1 MLIRIVFISFI
12 LFFIPDPVFAWGPSS
27 HLVFTSY
34 ILTHLSVIA
43 SIPVKKI
50 LASSQLDFF
59 YGCIA
64 PDIFVGKGSLPKK
77 HHSHNWE
84 TGFKILKK
92 AKTDSE
98 KGFAVGYLTHLGA
111 DVVSHNFFVPFN
123 IFSKNIKSLSLSHI
137 YWELLFDMKL
147 PEFYRDFA
155 CFLVKF
161 HNPENDVFLKKNI
174 YSNKTF
180 SLRKSLFYN
189 IIKMQNAKIL
199 SKAMKTPPIFKK
211 VSGLND
217 DIFDKFIKTN
227 IGVCI
232 DVINNMDS
240 SFVCDY
246 DPVGSENLISSPYL
260 SNINDGNPFKLPEIL
275 KVTAIKN
282 FNFKFL
288 SNFKNYNKFSGFYN
302 NK

>member
-1 MLIRIVFISFI
+1 MPIVFVVLII
-12 LFFIPDPVFAWGPSS
+12 FFIPEPVFAWGPSS

-43 SIPVKKI
+43 SVPVKKI

-84 TGFKILKK
+84 TGFKIYKK
-92 AKTDSE
+92 AGSDSE
-98 KGFAVGYLTHLGA
+98 KGFALGYLTHLSA
-111 DVVSHNFFVPFN
+111 DAVSHNFFVPFN
-123 IFSKNIKSLSLSHI
+123 LFSKKIKSLSLSHI

-155 CFLVKF
+155 CFLVEF
-161 HNPENDVFLKKNI
+161 HNPENDSFLKKNI
-174 YSNKTF
+174 SYNKTF
-180 SLRKSLFYN
+180 SMRKSLFYN

-199 SKAMKTPPIFKK
+199 SKAMKTPRFSKK
-211 VSGLND
+211 ILVLND

-227 IGVCI
+227 IGICI
-232 DVINNMDS
+232 DVINNLDS

-246 DPVGSENLISSPYL
+246 DPVGSENLTASPYL
-260 SNINDGNPFKLPEIL
+260 SNLNDGNPFILPEIL
-275 KVTAIKN
+275 KINAIKN

-288 SNFKNYNKFSGFYN
+288 SNFTNYKKFSGFL
-302 NK
+302 KKK